1 MSSEAKVGA
10 HGGLDLHLSFFV
22 RHVVQVAVWIRC
34 DVVDCWRDNV
44 VVDALGGD
52 NGFESSSGT
61 ECVAGDTLGGRHDE
75 GSVLVGSVIIKDGLD
90 GHGLEFVIVGRRRS
104 VGIHVPNATL
114 RAMAAANP

>member
-1 MSSEAKVGA
+1 MSSEATVGA
-10 HGGLDLHLSFFV
+10 HGGLDLHLSFFIG
-22 RHVVQVAVWIRC
+22 HVAQVAVWIRC

-44 VVDALGGD
+44 MVDALGGD

-90 GHGLEFVIVGRRRS
+90 GHGLEFVIVG
-104 VGIHVPNATL
+104 IHVTNATL